1 METQDLNCWDFKKE
15 IEKMAISCIGLK
27 PETAKRKASNV
38 WRKYSC
44 LISSSES
51 LKNYYKD
58 HSVHMSTKF
67 DTLKK
72 GLVEYKRGNIYGKLL
87 LRDIEQIE
95 VLEDG
100 IFIITKSGREIKM
113 GSDFK
118 YLNDL
123 I

>member
-1 METQDLNCWDFKKE
+1 METQNLNCWDFKKE

-51 LKNYYKD
+51 REKHYMDESYNL
-58 HSVHMSTKF
+58 STKF

-72 GLVEYKRGNIYGKLL
+72 GLVEYKRGDIYGKLL

-100 IFIITKSGREIKM
+100 VSIITKSGREIKM
-113 GSDFK
+113 GSYFK
-118 YLNDL
+118 YLKDL